1 MEPYYPIADP
11 DFLANLRSE
20 SLESFQPQ
28 LAIKTHGCDVEMPR
42 SKPFLFLLLSIVSGM
57 LARLFTGKVAGGK
70 HRLEV

>member
-1 MEPYYPIADP
+1 MEAYYPIADP

-42 SKPFLFLLLSIVSGM
+42 SKAFPVPAFVYRIG
-57 LARLFTGKVAGGK
+57 VAGMTFY
-70 HRLEV
+70 RPTCRQEA